1 MQKAMECEQLP
12 QIPESDTNPKAPE
25 GPEGSLATPLCPR
38 TLPPE
43 LAWELVWHRCFASC
57 VQEQVL

>member
-12 QIPESDTNPKAPE
+12 QIPESDTNPKATE

-38 TLPPE
+38 TLPLE
-43 LAWELVWHRCFASC
+43 LAWELV
-57 VQEQVL
+57 